1 MTTTAP
7 KALSEAIQYCPTT
20 SWNKMQN
27 EEILLLDV
35 REMQE
40 SSALRFDVA
49 NYLHIPFSQ
58 LEERFAEVP
67 QKMQIIVACLT
78 GERSLK
84 ATYYL
89 MFQGYNDVANMKFGL
104 TRWVEKGFPVIGDP
118 AGIENYTSDSCCKP
132 ASSQGC
138 C

>member
-20 SWNKMQN
+20 SWNKIQN
-27 EEILLLDV
+27 ENILLLDV

-40 SSALRFDVA
+40 SSALRFDVP

-58 LEERFAEVP
+58 LEQRFAEVP
-67 QKMQIIVACLT
+67 REVHVIIACLT
-78 GERSLK
+78 GENSLK

-89 MFQGYNDVANMKFGL
+89 MFQGYRDVANMKFGL
-104 TRWVEKGFPVIGDP
+104 ARWVEKGFPVIGDP
-118 AGIENYTSDSCCKP
+118 ASIENYTSDSCCKP

>member
-7 KALSEAIQYCPTT
+7 KALPEAIQYCPTT
-20 SWNKMQN
+20 SWNKIQSDD
-27 EEILLLDV
+27 ILLLDV

-67 QKMQIIVACLT
+67 KEMQIIVACLT

-84 ATYYL
+84 VTYYL
-89 MFQGYNDVANMKFGL
+89 MFQGYRNVANMKFGL
-104 TRWVEKGFPVIGDP
+104 MRWVEKGFPVIGDP
-118 AGIENYTSDSCCKP
+118 ASIQNNTSDSCCKP